1 MSYFPLLRK
10 YFIILKFEKKNR
22 GRKESNCCS
31 CTAPFYLIP
40 LHLQPEEHVILQ
52 EVSLQGDKVLELHTS
67 DRIKQDLTKQE
78 NLFGG
83 IHPQAV
89 SLQGATTEM
98 RYCELLIKP
107 YSETLLFASDEIM
120 IIKIIVTIMYENLFL

>member
-1 MSYFPLLRK
+1 M
-10 YFIILKFEKKNR
+10 KFESS
-22 GRKESNCCS
+22 GRKKDLRSDSDSNCCS
-31 CTAPFYLIP
+31 CVAPFYLIP

-67 DRIKQDLTKQE
+67 VRIKQDLTKQE

-83 IHPQAV
+83 THPQAPG
-89 SLQGATTEM
+89 LQGDTTEM

-107 YSETLLFASDEIM
+107 YSENLLFASDEIM
-120 IIKIIVTIMYENLFL
+120 IIKIRVTIMYENLFL